1 MKKSHPHA
9 IHFLDWKRL
18 RNVAL
23 QPLSMIGSSAVNGCH
38 HNESKKQESSWLKH
52 YNNPQDSNPSNNI
65 LWRENRR
72 VRVFMGCFI
81 LARSDGLI

>member
-1 MKKSHPHA
+1 MKKSHPNA

-18 RNVAL
+18 RNFAL
-23 QPLSMIGSSAVNGCH
+23 QTLSMIGSSAVNGCH
-38 HNESKKQESSWLKH
+38 HNESKKQT
-52 YNNPQDSNPSNNI
+52 SNNI